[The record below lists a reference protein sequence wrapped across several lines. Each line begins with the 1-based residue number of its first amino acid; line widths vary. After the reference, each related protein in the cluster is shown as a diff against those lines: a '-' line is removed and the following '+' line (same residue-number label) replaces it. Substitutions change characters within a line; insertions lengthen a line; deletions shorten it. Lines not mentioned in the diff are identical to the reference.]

1 MIKIEF
7 SIATSN
13 MNLSS
18 TPTLIS
24 PTTDEF
30 SVSHQI
36 VLALA
41 SIPCT
46 PDLAIEVAFVYESQ
60 ILSEWKQTANI

>member
-13 MNLSS
+13 ESIEYPHTYFTNH
-18 TPTLIS
+18 
-24 PTTDEF
+24 
-30 SVSHQI
+30 SHQI